1 MKCDKL
7 ENLNQDIIFLEK
19 DISELVNIF
28 EDLQIMVNSQSNI
41 LDSIEDNIIS
51 STENTEEATEEL
63 IYCNKKSFKK
73 KKIILKIVGGSIV
86 LIPIVSTP
94 ILLPILGIKLVLGS
108 LLGTITVGSTIYSVA
123 KKK

>member
-51 STENTEEATEEL
+51 STENTDQPTRKNS
-63 IYCNKKSFKK
+63 Y
-73 KKIILKIVGGSIV
+73 LKQVGV
-86 LIPIVSTP
+86 WK
-94 ILLPILGIKLVLGS
+94 ILGCFV
-108 LLGTITVGSTIYSVA
+108 
-123 KKK
+123 